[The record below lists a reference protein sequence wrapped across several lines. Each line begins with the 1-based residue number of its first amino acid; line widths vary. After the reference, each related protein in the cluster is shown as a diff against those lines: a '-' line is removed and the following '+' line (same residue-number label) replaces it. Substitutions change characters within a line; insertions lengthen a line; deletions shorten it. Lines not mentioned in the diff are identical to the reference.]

1 MPARAWLLAWILSL
15 GCAPMDGGPLPL
27 DPRLR
32 SDEAYGVPV
41 SPSRGT
47 FGATGFNAFIMAAAQ
62 GFGQAGYL
70 WEGDGVTRDI
80 YYQGTL
86 IASPYAADKC
96 HCVGATFQV
105 YMTAFEAW
113 DKQYAGSSG
122 DLRGLTPAQVKQ
134 LKKIW
139 FVATSD
145 ESGAQGALAS
155 LGLGTKVA
163 TLAQAQQG
171 DPVQIWRNNGSGH
184 SVIFDSWKMDGGQI
198 TGITYFSCNSGGPG
212 FATETVGSGTKD
224 VTLSRIYVGHP
235 LPPSDLPDLGPPPP
249 PDGPVTADTTAV
261 REGGPT
267 ADLPTPA
274 GDGQPYLERP
284 EEGCGCT
291 VATAPSVTGWL
302 ILLTWLGVV
311 LHRLRGR

>member
-1 MPARAWLLAWILSL
+1 MPARAWLVTWFLFA
-15 GCAPMDGGPLPL
+15 GCAPPSGGDLPL

-32 SDEAYGVPV
+32 SDEAYGTLA

-62 GFGQAGYL
+62 GFGQADYL
-70 WEGDGVTRDI
+70 WQGDGVTREI
-80 YYQGTL
+80 YYQSTL
-86 IASPYAADKC
+86 IAAPYAADKC

-122 DLRGLTPAQVKQ
+122 SLRGLTPAQVKE

-145 ESGAQGALAS
+145 ESGAQGALVG
-155 LGLGTKVA
+155 LGLGTKV
-163 TLAQAQQG
+163 TSLAQARQG

-235 LPPSDLPDLGPPPP
+235 LPPSDLPDLGPPPV
-249 PDGPVTADTTAV
+249 PDGSILADATPV
-261 REGGPT
+261 RE
-267 ADLPTPA
+267 AAPA
-274 GDGQPYLERP
+274 GDLPSAAADGQQQERP
-284 EEGCGCT
+284 EEGCGCR
-291 VATAPSVTGWL
+291 VAAAPAATGWL
-302 ILLTWLGVV
+302 MFLTWLGLV